1 MRGREYKCRVS
12 KVHLKLRDQQF
23 KTSTYIY
30 RQLYKNLMVAA
41 KQKSIIDIHTKKK
54 KESKHN
60 VKDSHQ
66 ITREENKRGKGK
78 KRLIKTNPRQLT
90 KWQ

>member
-1 MRGREYKCRVS
+1 
-12 KVHLKLRDQQF
+12 
-23 KTSTYIY
+23 
-30 RQLYKNLMVAA
+30 MVAA